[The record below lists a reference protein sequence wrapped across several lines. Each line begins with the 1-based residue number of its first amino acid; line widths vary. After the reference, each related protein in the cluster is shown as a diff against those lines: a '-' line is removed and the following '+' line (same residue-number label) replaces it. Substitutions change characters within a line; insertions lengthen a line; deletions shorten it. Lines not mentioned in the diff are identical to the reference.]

1 MEEAAAT
8 VIPRHEPFIKS
19 LNFKSTPQEPVTE
32 WLTCYE
38 HVASVSTW
46 DGNAKVK
53 FLNLALEGDAKKWSA
68 TQILTGTPIPWKHGL
83 LELKFV
89 QTISTQL

>member
-53 FLNLALEGDAKKWSA
+53 FLNLALEGDAKKVVGHPNSNWYADSLEARA
-68 TQILTGTPIPWKHGL
+68 T
-83 LELKFV
+83 
-89 QTISTQL
+89 